1 LKKYNEAIAP
11 LRAEFQVRLSKSK
24 KRFNA
29 GPASFAPF
37 EIGNKYGVPRQ
48 MKIAHVEHAR

>member
-1 LKKYNEAIAP
+1 LKKYNEAIEP